1 MSHLLFLLD
10 QLDDY
15 CEQLATAIQASQPQL
30 YAILALAVVA
40 AFLCVPRQDDPD
52 QI

>member
-1 MSHLLFLLD
+1 MSHLLSLLD
-10 QLDDY
+10 QLDSF
-15 CEQLATAIQASQPQL
+15 CGQLAAAIEGSQTQL

-40 AFLCVPRQDDPD
+40 AFLTFPRQDDPD

>member
-10 QLDDY
+10 RLDSF
-15 CEQLATAIQASQPQL
+15 CGQLATAIEASQTQL
-30 YAILALAVVA
+30 YAILALVVVA
-40 AFLCVPRQDDPD
+40 AFLTFPRQDDPD